1 MSDQPNLNLPKAP
14 LTGERRVPITDE
26 KTRLLIVSMLGLR
39 AAHTILRD
47 EGKFAHDLAGMRVAR
62 TLIDSHYNELE
73 SALQRRL
80 VRIMA
85 AAGID
90 LTAWQAWQFAGT
102 DTVICRPIRDTLEDG
117 DQPSPNGV

>member
-1 MSDQPNLNLPKAP
+1 MTDQPTLDMPPKP

-47 EGKFAHDLAGMRVAR
+47 EGKFAHDLAGMKVAR
-62 TLIDSHYNELE
+62 TLIDSHYNEAE
-73 SALQRRL
+73 SAVHRRL

-85 AAGID
+85 AAGVD
-90 LTAWQAWQFAGT
+90 LAAWQAWSFDGVDA
-102 DTVICRPIRDTLEDG
+102 VICRPITDKMADTL
-117 DQPSPNGV
+117 NGG